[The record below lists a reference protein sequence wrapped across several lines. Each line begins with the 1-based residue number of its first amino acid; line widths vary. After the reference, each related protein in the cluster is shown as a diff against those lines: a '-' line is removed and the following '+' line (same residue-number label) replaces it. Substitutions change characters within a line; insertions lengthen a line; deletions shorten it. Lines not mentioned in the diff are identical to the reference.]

1 MLVTR
6 TDSLQVIGTFY
17 FHISLP
23 HEEWDTLLPRVLATI
38 IQYLQVYCRWV
49 EDTFLRKS
57 SKSWEVT
64 PVSQPCH
71 DITEGLS
78 KEDVVVD
85 NDRALSLSRQTGR

>member
-6 TDSLQVIGTFY
+6 TGSLQVIGTFY

-23 HEEWDTLLPRVLATI
+23 HEEWDTLLPRILATI

-57 SKSWEVT
+57 SKSWEAA
-64 PVSQPCH
+64 PVSQPWH
-71 DITEGLS
+71 DVTEGLC
-78 KEDVVVD
+78 KEAVVVAH
-85 NDRALSLSRQTGR
+85 DRALSLSRQTGR

>member
-38 IQYLQVYCRWV
+38 IQYVQVYCRWV
-49 EDTFLRKS
+49 EDTFLRMS
-57 SKSWEVT
+57 SKSWEII

-71 DITEGLS
+71 NITEGLS